1 MKKTWLRAGAIATV
15 AIAVTALGAPAD
27 AATIRI
33 PWRPTILPLPPG
45 ATSGN
50 ITGSDGKGEYTGT
63 FRVNDVTQVVSW
75 RNGQPVLRGVPSGFE
90 RVDANDENDSGVVVG
105 TIHDYD
111 TMVSR
116 TYTLDASGYHIK
128 DNPAGYR
135 EVTGVAINTRGDVLG
150 EAYEPGVPRA
160 IVLWRADGSAPVVI
174 PETDDLSSPRDLDED
189 GTILLNSGAGS
200 ALWKDG
206 VLRHLSPSPAS
217 QAGGTAIRN
226 GIVVGWR
233 IWGGVEQ
240 AARFSTADGTVGL
253 EGGGLA
259 LSVNKAGLTAGL
271 VPNPAGPVIVGNA
284 AVWRGTTPGVVQG
297 PSGYSVFKTQVAA
310 DDGTLAGYASNDVAA
325 GSGVPVIWR
334 LTP

>member
-27 AATIRI
+27 AAAIRI

-45 ATSGN
+45 AISGN

-63 FRVNDVTQVVSW
+63 FTVNGVTQVVSW

-150 EAYEPGVPRA
+150 QAYQTGGNWAV
-160 IVLWRADGSAPVVI
+160 VLWRADGSAPVVI
-174 PETDDLSSPRDLDED
+174 PETGDISYPRDLDDD
-189 GTILLNSGAGS
+189 GTILLASGSGS

-206 VLRHLSPSPAS
+206 VLRYLSPSPSGWAE
-217 QAGGTAIRN
+217 GYAIRN
-226 GIVVGWR
+226 GIVVGSR
-233 IWGGVEQ
+233 SWGGNQ
-240 AARFSTADGTVGL
+240 AARWSTPDGWVGL
-253 EGGGLA
+253 EGGGTA
-259 LSVNKAGLTAGL
+259 HDINKAGLTVGL
-271 VPNPAGPVIVGNA
+271 VPTPSGPQIYGNG
-284 AVWRGTTPGVVQG
+284 AVWRGTVPGVVLG
-297 PSGYSVFKTQVAA
+297 PSGYSVFRPEVAA
-310 DDGTLAGYASNDVAA
+310 DDGTLAGYASNDPQVS
-325 GSGVPVIWR
+325 SGVPVIWR

>member
-27 AATIRI
+27 AAAIRI

-63 FRVNDVTQVVSW
+63 FTVNGVTQAVSW
-75 RNGQPVLRGVPSGFE
+75 RNGQPFLRGVPSGFE
-90 RVDANDENDSGVVVG
+90 RVDANDENSSGVVVG
-105 TIHDYD
+105 TIHDYE
-111 TMVSR
+111 TFTSR

-128 DNPAGYR
+128 DNPAGYQ

-150 EAYEPGVPRA
+150 EAYQPKVGSA

-174 PETDDLSSPRDLDED
+174 PETGDVSNPRDLDDD
-189 GTILLNSGAGS
+189 GTILLDSGVGS

-206 VLRHLSPSPAS
+206 VLRYLSPSPAV
-217 QAGGTAIRN
+217 QAEGSAIRN
-226 GIVVGWR
+226 GVVVGWR
-233 IWGGVEQ
+233 TGQ
-240 AARFSTADGTVGL
+240 AARWSTPDGWVGL
-253 EGGGLA
+253 EGGGVA
-259 LSVNKAGLTAGL
+259 TSINKAGLTVGL
-271 VPNPAGPVIVGNA
+271 VPTPSGPQIYGNA
-284 AVWRGTTPGVVQG
+284 TVWRGTVPGVVQG
-297 PSGYSVFKTQVAA
+297 PSGYSTFRAEVAA
-310 DDGTLAGYASNDVAA
+310 DDGTLAGYASNDATPS
-325 GSGVPVIWR
+325 SGVPVIWR